1 MNLAVKRKKLK
12 LGFLYGLFSGLA
24 FTILAWG
31 VDAWLLAR
39 AHSTYPWVK
48 VLPGLFICALA
59 GGITG
64 WLTIRI
70 DRHAIALLLWSILA
84 FVFSWLA
91 IWLPFTGAPA
101 LIERLDPALVQY
113 FHFSQVKDITQ
124 FTWGNLVTIGL
135 AAMLAGLLEI
145 NLVQQ
150 ASVSPNAASAVGA
163 FLVATILFTGVGS
176 ATDHMINTNLR
187 EPIQVLD
194 KLLDFAWENAGVEVP
209 RQTARKMHLSAVS
222 QLDEVI
228 DKQRSLTL
236 AGFDENI
243 GIVDVLVDFEGR
255 MVKCQVIYAQPTD
268 CIILTPNP

>member
-12 LGFLYGLFSGLA
+12 LGFLYGLFAGLA
-24 FTILAWG
+24 FSIFTWG

-39 AHSTYPWVK
+39 AHATYPWVK
-48 VLPGLFICALA
+48 FLPGLLVCILA

-70 DRHAIALLLWSILA
+70 DKHAIALLLWSILA
-84 FVFSWLA
+84 FVYSWLA
-91 IWLPFTGAPA
+91 IWLPFTSAPSF
-101 LIERLDPALVQY
+101 IERLDPALVQY
-113 FHFSQVKDITQ
+113 FHFSQVKDISQ
-124 FTWGNLVTIGL
+124 ILWVSLVTIGL
-135 AAMLAGLLEI
+135 AAVLAGLLEI

-150 ASVSPNAASAVGA
+150 ASISSNAASTVGA
-163 FLVATILFTGVGS
+163 FLVATILFTSVGS
-176 ATDHMINTNLR
+176 ATDQMINSNLR

-194 KLLDFAWENAGVEVP
+194 KLFNFAMENAGVEVP
-209 RQTARKMHLSAVS
+209 RQTARRMHLSAVS

-243 GIVDVLVDFEGR
+243 GIVDVLVDFEGSI
-255 MVKCQVIYAQPTD
+255 VKCQVIYTQPTD